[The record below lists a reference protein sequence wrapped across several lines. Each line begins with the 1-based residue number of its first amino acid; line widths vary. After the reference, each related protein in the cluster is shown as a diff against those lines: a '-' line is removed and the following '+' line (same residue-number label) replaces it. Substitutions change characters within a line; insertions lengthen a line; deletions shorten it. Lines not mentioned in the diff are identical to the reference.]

1 MSIKVTIHNYMFP
14 IHFRY
19 KGWRVKL
26 EKKID
31 LFKDVKV
38 EATFTPPHID
48 FDYWNI
54 IVPDEVEQILKKEGL
69 TDKLTMKNTSYI
81 QRDIL
86 VHLQIPNK
94 LSHVD
99 FLQMEDYWIDFWDKI
114 LVLQIKSLIKLLN
127 GWILICQ
134 LFKNQM
140 IINI

>member
-1 MSIKVTIHNYMFP
+1 MACKI
-14 IHFRY
+14 R
-19 KGWRVKL
+19 
-26 EKKID
+26 KKID

-38 EATFTPPHID
+38 EATFIPPHID

-54 IVPDEVEQILKKEGL
+54 IVPDEVEQILKKEVL

-86 VHLQIPNK
+86 VHLQIPNRPN
-94 LSHVD
+94 HVD
-99 FLQMEDYWIDFWDKI
+99 FQQMEDYWIDYSWDKI

-134 LFKNQM
+134 LFKSQM

>member
-1 MSIKVTIHNYMFP
+1 MLTK
-14 IHFRY
+14 
-19 KGWRVKL
+19 KGV
-26 EKKID
+26 
-31 LFKDVKV
+31 
-38 EATFTPPHID
+38 
-48 FDYWNI
+48 
-54 IVPDEVEQILKKEGL
+54 L

-114 LVLQIKSLIKLLN
+114 LVPQIKSLIKLLN